1 MPRSDRQCEPF
12 SLSSHSAFKSVLFA
26 CTASNHK
33 AADYRRS
40 SWNSMRITLRAIYE
54 ERGSIMY
61 FLKAGQ
67 SDYIIME
74 NLRHMLLSEDPE
86 KPFLIGHVKDPHDS
100 LLSVS
105 GSAGYVMSRGALD
118 LIVTLGLDNHPA
130 CAATDAEEDAQ
141 ISLCAQ
147 SVGVQVRDSFDFLGK
162 SRFSNVSIFDMLGPF
177 PNNTPRWY
185 PQETDYTLPT
195 FNLSKLPASPL
206 LVSFTGVE
214 GTRMYVLEYL
224 LYHLRAFG
232 IKHRWSRDN
241 CGKSLDR
248 T

>member
-67 SDYIIME
+67 SDYIIIE

-141 ISLCAQ
+141 IIEL
-147 SVGVQVRDSFDFLGK
+147 
-162 SRFSNVSIFDMLGPF
+162 
-177 PNNTPRWY
+177 
-185 PQETDYTLPT
+185 
-195 FNLSKLPASPL
+195 LPASPL